1 MDGILPPSIVK
12 ILQDGLPML
21 NRKLPGYLMEEGVL
35 VGVETTTST
44 PVRMTRQEDRQSPGV
59 SGLYP
64 TGEGAGY
71 SGGIVSSA
79 IEGVLSAHAAI
90 ERYFS

>member
-1 MDGILPPSIVK
+1 
-12 ILQDGLPML
+12 ML
-21 NRKLPGYLMEEGVL
+21 DKKLPGYLMEEGVL

-44 PVRMTRQEDRQSPGV
+44 PVRMARDEDRQSPGIA
-59 SGLYP
+59 GLYP

-79 IEGVLSAHAAI
+79 IEGILSAHAAI
-90 ERYFS
+90 ERYYA

>member
-1 MDGILPPSIVK
+1 MAEVLPQSVVNILKEGIPKL
-12 ILQDGLPML
+12 D
-21 NRKLPGYLMEEGVL
+21 RKLHGYLMEEAIL

-44 PVRMTRQEDRQSPGV
+44 PVRMVRDAGRQSEGV
-59 SGLYP
+59 DGLYP

-79 IEGVLSAHAAI
+79 IEGILSAEAVLN
-90 ERYFS
+90 RYYN

>member
-1 MDGILPPSIVK
+1 MDGILPVAV
-12 ILQDGLPML
+12 LEML
-21 NRKLPGYLMEEGVL
+21 RMGVPQLDKRLPGYLMEEGVL

-44 PVRMTRQEDRQSPGV
+44 PVRMMRDEGRQVPGFE
-59 SGLYP
+59 GLYP

-79 IEGVLSAHAAI
+79 IEGLLSAEAAL
-90 ERYFS
+90 ERYYS